1 MNILFIFLICFIV
14 IYGVYFFT
22 VVNRKKGLE
31 SFKNGK
37 QLEFFKSVYKLDF
50 RKINLKNFANAFALT
65 NAFIMSVVVTVM
77 ECVDSLILKILIGF
91 VLIII
96 LMLISYKL
104 LGNYYKKKEGR

>member
-1 MNILFIFLICFIV
+1 MNSLYTFLICFVI

-37 QLEFFKSVYKLDF
+37 QLEFFKTVYKLDF
-50 RKINLKNFANAFALT
+50 RKINVKGFANSFALT
-65 NAFIMSVVVTVM
+65 NAFIMSLVVTTM
-77 ECVDSLILKILIGF
+77 ECIDNLILKMLVGF
-91 VLIII
+91 ILIII
-96 LMLISYKL
+96 LMIISYKL